1 MNKDLSFK
9 IDDVKFSVRSG
20 VIIKYENMVLIE
32 FSKKGENS
40 VIPGGRVKIGEK
52 TNLTIKRE
60 VKEEM
65 GLDIEIQK
73 LQIKKVFENFFEYN
87 LEKVHEIYFV
97 YEYILSKNEFLNF
110 NKIKDNKDNNTT
122 FFEFINKKDLKDV
135 NLLPTV
141 LLEIMEKG

>member
-9 IDDVKFSVRSG
+9 IDDVKFRVRSG

-141 LLEIMEKG
+141 LLEIM